1 MNFEDQ
7 IRSHSQRVKTM
18 KSQILTEEATKTSLV
33 MPFFQTL
40 GYDVFNPNEFTP
52 EYVADVGIKKGEK
65 VDYAILDKS
74 GNPLILVEAKSV
86 HEQLSKHD
94 SQLFRYFG
102 TTTAKFG
109 ILTNGI
115 IYKFFT
121 DLEEANKMDS
131 VPFLEINLESI
142 KDPLIQELKKFTKD
156 QFDLELIKDTASE
169 LKYLG
174 LIRNV
179 LRDELTNP
187 SDDFVRYI
195 LDREVYEGRN
205 TQAIVDK
212 FRPLVKKS
220 VVQYINDLVN
230 ERIQSALD
238 RKEPEIENV
247 VPDENQPED
256 LASTEPEKDESIKG
270 IHTTDEEIESWYIVK
285 SILRDKVDT
294 SRITYKDTLTYF
306 GILLDAKVTKWI
318 CRVYLRDKTNLLE
331 IQVGTERIRLPLSSL
346 DEIYQHADK
355 LIQRLED
362 LLS

>member
-18 KSQILTEEATKTSLV
+18 KAHIMTEEATKTSLV

-74 GNPLILVEAKSV
+74 GNPLILIEAKGV
-86 HEQLSKHD
+86 HEQLLKHD

-121 DLEEANKMDS
+121 DLEETNKMDS

-169 LKYLG
+169 LKFLG

-179 LRDELTNP
+179 LKDDFTNP
-187 SDDFVRYI
+187 SDEFVRYI
-195 LDREVYEGRN
+195 LDKEVYEGRN
-205 TQAIVDK
+205 TQAVVDK
-212 FRPLVKKS
+212 FKPLVKKS
-220 VVQYINDLVN
+220 IVQYINDLVN
-230 ERIQSALD
+230 DKIQSALD
-238 RKEPEIENV
+238 RKEPDVSTMTKDVDNDDSIENPT
-247 VPDENQPED
+247 PDKEE
-256 LASTEPEKDESIKG
+256 IIRG
-270 IHTTDEEIESWYIVK
+270 IHTTDDEIESWYIIK
-285 SILRDKVDT
+285 SIVRGKVDT

-306 GILLDAKVTKWI
+306 GVLLDSKVTKWI
-318 CRVYLRDKTNLLE
+318 CRIYLRDKSNILE
-331 IQVGTERIRLPLSSL
+331 IQLKNEKYRLSITNL
-346 DEIYQHADK
+346 DDIYLHSDK
-355 LIQRLED
+355 LLARLEE
-362 LLS
+362 LL